1 MQLSSASIWV
11 VGGYIASFGLKFF
24 FSLLLTR
31 FLDPAAF
38 GVAMLAT
45 SVSST
50 ITLAMDLGLLQYLL
64 RISEDEFDSQRRAV
78 WTYQVLHGLALCLV
92 ITVAAVAILILQH
105 SRVLPD
111 ASAMASA
118 NFPYVIFVL
127 ALIPLI
133 QGFRSTQLCFHMR
146 NLNRKPLVLL
156 DLTAH
161 LISIGV
167 VLLYLQWVA
176 HDVWALPVGW
186 LAYMLSNTCLSF
198 ARYFGS
204 FSHRFTHDASAL
216 LALKKF
222 APWIWA
228 SSVVH
233 VFVSQADKL
242 LLGVVATS
250 VWMGIYSVSLTI
262 LSAASGVLIALIT
275 SIGLPKLSKSFHEGP
290 TAFAKNYARYAQLT
304 DYAIIACSV
313 GMIVLGGALVRL
325 LFPERFHSAGDLL
338 ALIAPQVYFARSQFT
353 TQVLLAMNQ
362 PKLQFRL
369 SLIQAVAL
377 VCMLPLGYFLGG
389 VQGCVLA
396 ISIAMVLVAAFCINL
411 ERRYGLEIATARSI
425 ALILLPL
432 SYILTRFVLA
442 K

>member
-1 MQLSSASIWV
+1 MHLSSASIWV

-31 FLDPAAF
+31 FLEPAAF

-64 RISEDEFDSQRRAV
+64 RISEDEFASQRRAI
-78 WTYQVLHGLALCLV
+78 WTYQVFHGSVLCLV
-92 ITVAAVAILILQH
+92 IAVAGVATVMLQGAH
-105 SRVLPD
+105 VLPD

-118 NFPYVIFVL
+118 HFPYVVFLL

-133 QGFRSTQLCFHMR
+133 QGLRSTQLCFHMR

-167 VLLYLQWVA
+167 VLIYLHWVA

-186 LAYMLSNTCLSF
+186 LAYMLSHTCLSF
-198 ARYFGS
+198 TRYFGL
-204 FSHRFTHDASAL
+204 FSHRFTHDPSAL
-216 LALKKF
+216 LALKQF

-228 SSVVH
+228 SSAVH

-250 VWMGIYSVSLTI
+250 AWLGIYSVSISI
-262 LSAASGVLIALIT
+262 LSAASGVLTALIT

-290 TAFAKNYARYAQLT
+290 TAFAKNYSRYAQLT
-304 DYAIIACSV
+304 DYAIVACSV
-313 GMIVLGGALVRL
+313 GMIVFGGAFVRL
-325 LFPERFHSAGDLL
+325 LFPERFFSAGDLL
-338 ALIAPQVYFARSQFT
+338 ALVAPQVYFARSQFT

-369 SLIQAVAL
+369 SLIQAVTL

-396 ISIAMVLVAAFCINL
+396 ISIAMVLVAAFCIDL
-411 ERRYGLEIATARSI
+411 ERRYGLKIAVTRS
-425 ALILLPL
+425 LLFILVPL
-432 SYILTRFVLA
+432 GYILTRFALA
-442 K
+442 D